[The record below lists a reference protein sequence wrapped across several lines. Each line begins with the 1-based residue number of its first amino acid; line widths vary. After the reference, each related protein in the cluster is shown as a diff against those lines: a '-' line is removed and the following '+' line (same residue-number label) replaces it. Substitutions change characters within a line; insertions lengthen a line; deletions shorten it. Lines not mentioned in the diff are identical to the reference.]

1 MGNLKILREKINLN
15 KKEMAKK
22 LDIEERTY
30 LNYENGKTEPD
41 IKTQIKIAD
50 YFNVSL
56 DYLCGRNYTE
66 NLPMLSSQDKE
77 AIKMFCSLND
87 KQKNLIYGEIKICY
101 MQNQI

>member
-1 MGNLKILREKINLN
+1 MRLKELQKASKKTAKENAEKLGLPLSTYNNYINE
-15 KKEMAKK
+15 K
-22 LDIEERTY
+22 R
-30 LNYENGKTEPD
+30 EPD
-41 IKTQIKIAD
+41 INTQIKIAD

-56 DYLCGRNYTE
+56 DYLCGRNFG
-66 NLPMLSSQDKE
+66 NDLPMLSLQEKE